1 MRNKELREY
10 AARNGVRLWQIA
22 SRIGVND
29 GNFSRRLRFELSD
42 EEKNRIVEIIDE
54 IATNREDD

>member
-1 MRNKELREY
+1 MKNQQIRDY
-10 AARNGVRLWQIA
+10 ANSKHVRLWEVA
-22 SRIGVND
+22 ARLKLTD

-42 EEKNRIVEIIDE
+42 EEKNNIVKIIDE